1 MMPVL
6 QIGGLA
12 VQLPGLLV
20 LLGVWIGS
28 LTLDREAARRGLPAE
43 ALSKLVFYA
52 LFVGLIGARLG
63 YALRY
68 ASAFIEDP
76 LALFSLQPFTLS
88 APDGALAATLF
99 AWAYGRRARLAPWTT
114 LDALTPM
121 AAVVAVFVAL
131 GHLASGDA
139 FGAPSSVPW
148 AVELWGA
155 RRHPSQVYE
164 LLAAAGVLGAV
175 LLTRNRTV
183 PAGWLFLSFVGL
195 SAAGRLVLEAFRGDS
210 VLIVGGIRTAQA
222 AALAVLLA
230 AQFAL
235 HRRARGAPG
244 EGRREALG

>member
-1 MMPVL
+1 MPVL
-6 QIGGLA
+6 QIGPLA

-88 APDGALAATLF
+88 APDGTLAATLF
-99 AWAYGRRARLAPWTT
+99 AWAYGRRARLPLWAT

-121 AAVVAVFVAL
+121 AAVAAVFVAL
-131 GHLASGDA
+131 SHLASGDA

-164 LLAAAGVLGAV
+164 LLAAAGVLGYV
-175 LLTRNRTV
+175 LTRNRTA

-235 HRRARGAPG
+235 HRRACRASA
-244 EGRREALG
+244 EGRLEAPC